1 MMTPDEITA
10 RLKSLRAEMAESYG
24 TKGRTFARQ
33 VRQIGREMPRYER
46 KQAKIIIQAER
57 LSGHPKLA
65 RQVQPGDLV
74 RAFNAMESHLSTV
87 SRADRVKG
95 KAISILATILF
106 NLLLAVAGL
115 AVVWWAFGG

>member
-1 MMTPDEITA
+1 MTPDEITA
-10 RLKSLRAEMAESYG
+10 RLKALRAEMAESYG
-24 TKGRTFARQ
+24 TSGRTFARQ

-46 KQAKIIIQAER
+46 KQAKVIIQAER

-65 RQVQPGDLV
+65 RQVQPGELE
-74 RAFNAMESHLSTV
+74 RAFTALEGHLAGV
-87 SRADRVKG
+87 SRADRIKG
-95 KAISILATILF
+95 RAISIAATILF